1 LGFSDAIQLKA
12 AEDKQQ
18 QQRQQQQQPQ
28 PTVFGK
34 LSEAT
39 DLK

>member
-18 QQRQQQQQPQ
+18 QQRQQQQPQ